1 MPLYNKVIQDVIDEE
16 NREDEGGFFDEG
28 SPFRTGAAIGTEVGL
43 NFLLDMFSLAAP
55 LQYSGGAGINYL
67 AQRIRGGEF
76 NEGEMVASGLASL
89 IPGGAQLKAVRRG
102 TRFGAAAGKGALSG
116 GIQVT
121 GEKLINEGEFPTFE
135 EFGTAT
141 TLGATFGGAF
151 DLAPAA
157 FKGKLGDDVSEIFD
171 DIGNRIDDTS
181 YDMMGKFNQLVP
193 DIIKEGGVMDIGA
206 GGLKNSW
213 SLSQGVDP
221 IKNQILVKNLENN
234 PRMEKWL
241 IGNTRTI
248 SKKNANLVQE
258 IADDKD
264 FMSLMTPK
272 FAELKQ
278 KYPHL
283 VKQIGDKET
292 LLLRWHHVNPSKGG
306 IDLYKGLTKVND
318 RMELNKYLIDEVGI
332 YSGNHPLNN
341 RGLSIDVHDQIH
353 SWLGERM
360 GLRADVLKY
369 KWAKKLGID
378 VGELSPGKGFM
389 ADHLVLSKEGNQAWD
404 DYFSKL
410 TPEQRKPFF
419 KEYGE
424 VIKESDGI
432 LDDLMKQYDSL
443 YAMPEGFQAVIPDE
457 VLIEFLDN
465 IPTDGSRLLQK
476 DIRAIVEQVAADM
489 PRGTLDIIN
498 EAGDVRRLDLESKVY
513 KRLQE
518 AKIELD
524 EKGLSRRKINSLKS
538 EIKGLEKGIYQEAI
552 DFKGAEKQAA
562 WKKRL
567 EQEKSR
573 REGKK

>member
-1 MPLYNKVIQDVIDEE
+1 
-16 NREDEGGFFDEG
+16 
-28 SPFRTGAAIGTEVGL
+28 A
-43 NFLLDMFSLAAP
+43 
-55 LQYSGGAGINYL
+55 
-67 AQRIRGGEF
+67 
-76 NEGEMVASGLASL
+76 
-89 IPGGAQLKAVRRG
+89 RRA
-102 TRFGAAAGKGALSG
+102 TRFGASVGKGALSG

-141 TLGATFGGAF
+141 TLGGAFGGAF

-157 FKGKLGDDVSEIFD
+157 FKGKLGEDVGEIFD
-171 DIGNRIDDTS
+171 DIGKRVDDTS
-181 YDMMGKFNQLVP
+181 YDMMGKLSRWMIPEDSMFKQGGSVVVP
-193 DIIKEGGVMDIGA
+193 PPGGN
-206 GGLKNSW
+206 NSW
-213 SLSQGVDP
+213 SLSQGVNP
-221 IKNQILVKNLENN
+221 IKNQVLVQQLDTPKI
-234 PRMEKWL
+234 EKWL
-241 IGNTRTI
+241 TGTTRTI
-248 SKKNANLVQE
+248 SKKNANLIQE

-306 IDLYKGLTKVND
+306 IDLYKGLTKAND

-369 KWAKKLGID
+369 KWAQKLGIN
-378 VGELSPGKGFM
+378 VGQLSPGKGFM
-389 ADHLVLSKEGNQAWD
+389 ADHLVLSKQGNQAWD
-404 DYFSKL
+404 NFFSKL
-410 TPEQRKPFF
+410 TVEQRKPFF
-419 KEYGE
+419 KEYGK

-476 DIRAIVEQVAADM
+476 DIRDIVEQVAADM

-498 EAGDVRRLDLESKVY
+498 EAGEIRRLDLESKVY

-524 EKGLSRRKINSLKS
+524 EKGLSRRKINSLKK
-538 EIKGLEKGIYQEAI
+538 EIESLEEGIYQEAI

-562 WKKRL
+562 WKKRM